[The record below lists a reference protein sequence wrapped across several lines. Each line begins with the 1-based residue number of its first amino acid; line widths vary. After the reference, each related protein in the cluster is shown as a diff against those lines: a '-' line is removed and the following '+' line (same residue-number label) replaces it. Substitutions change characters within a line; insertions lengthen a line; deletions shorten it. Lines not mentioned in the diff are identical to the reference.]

1 MGMEYPE
8 ADWQADIAFLLQCL
22 QFYLSLPVGERR
34 IMPPMQRIERREQL
48 ADIGKDF
55 RQWAD
60 EYFAEDGGNLDREL
74 RQDEVLNSFNGEA
87 TYKLAKRKF
96 TMKLKEYCSFAA
108 HIQCLNPASVTGC
121 DKDGER
127 YRKHVG
133 DNEELYYYYVQSV
146 KGAAQADT
154 ELRTPVQGKL
164 PF

>member
-55 RQWAD
+55 REWAD

-96 TMKLKEYCSFAA
+96 TQKLKEYCDFAA
-108 HIQCLNPASVTGC
+108 HIQCLNPASVTGLC
-121 DKDGER
+121 KDGER
-127 YRKHVG
+127 YRRHLG
-133 DNEELYYYYVQSV
+133 GNEVRFYYVQSV
-146 KGAAQADT
+146 KEAAKLDSVPKQ
-154 ELRTPVQGKL
+154 PVQGKL